1 MAASAILELLL
12 WRLLLLCCLLLLDL
26 ERELLD
32 LLECVVEV
40 IVSLSKGSGV
50 ELKYDKGETLYYI
63 VHTSHKIKN
72 CFSIMT
78 FVFFNCSES
87 LVKSVGQFPQQDKQ
101 QDFAHA

>member
-50 ELKYDKGETLYYI
+50 ELKYDKGEILYYR
-63 VHTSHKIKN
+63 VHTKSQNQNLLTKLLTDDFCLFLLIVVKV
-72 CFSIMT
+72 SQ
-78 FVFFNCSES
+78 
-87 LVKSVGQFPQQDKQ
+87 VKSVCWSISSAG
-101 QDFAHA
+101 

>member
-50 ELKYDKGETLYYI
+50 ELKYDKGEILYYR
-63 VHTSHKIKN
+63 VHT
-72 CFSIMT
+72 
-78 FVFFNCSES
+78 
-87 LVKSVGQFPQQDKQ
+87 KSQNQNLLNY
-101 QDFAHA
+101 